1 MAYALEDLE
10 DLDSNKPSH
19 CPKAQSQCP
28 RSSAV
33 PAVGA
38 KAKGGG
44 YPCLCNIHCQHTLSV
59 LKQSLPGNFYIRLF
73 PRNTF
78 SGYVQ
83 KSVFF
88 GERLYPLEAW
98 YLSPRQHRFSAST
111 QIRIDSAH
119 LKSHFDD
126 SGRW

>member
-44 YPCLCNIHCQHTLSV
+44 YPCLCNIHCQCLSSPYPVTFTLGCFLEIPFQVTCKSQSSSEKGFIHWRLGIFPQDSTDLV
-59 LKQSLPGNFYIRLF
+59 LPPK
-73 PRNTF
+73 
-78 SGYVQ
+78 
-83 KSVFF
+83 
-88 GERLYPLEAW
+88 
-98 YLSPRQHRFSAST
+98 
-111 QIRIDSAH
+111 
-119 LKSHFDD
+119 
-126 SGRW
+126 